1 MLPSRDHTPTT
12 SSAGSKVKRE
22 LPPPV
27 VLSIQ
32 TSTLLAFWSLI
43 SSATRLPSGE
53 SVGLYY
59 TAGWPISAQFFAR
72 PVDPGE
78 RGEGCADAGVVYQRP
93 VLCDGDSRPICG
105 GLKSDYIREHCRAPG
120 NRDSRC
126 VERDADPLHLV

>member
-1 MLPSRDHTPTT
+1 MVPSRDHTPTT

-53 SVGLYY
+53 SVGLYI
-59 TAGWPISAQFFAR
+59 TAGSPIRPSSLPDRSIQVSA
-72 PVDPGE
+72 E
-78 RGEGCADAGVVYQRP
+78 RAAPTLVLYINVPFCATATAAQYVAG
-93 VLCDGDSRPICG
+93 
-105 GLKSDYIREHCRAPG
+105 
-120 NRDSRC
+120 
-126 VERDADPLHLV
+126 